1 MGLDD
6 KLDDTLETPTN
17 EEDQNTE
24 ANLNDNPEPDNNQET
39 DDDDKSGSI
48 DGDEGSK
55 SEEEDIIG
63 KADLDELDDEQF
75 TEFLETGKL
84 PEGIKQKKA
93 ETPTEAKPPVET
105 PGKPSKE
112 ETPKEPIKRIS

>member
-55 SEEEDIIG
+55 SEE
-63 KADLDELDDEQF
+63 
-75 TEFLETGKL
+75 
-84 PEGIKQKKA
+84 
-93 ETPTEAKPPVET
+93 
-105 PGKPSKE
+105 
-112 ETPKEPIKRIS
+112 